1 MILKPRAGEH
11 GVVEFALFDL
21 QVVGVFGELVR
32 ELLDLELEAGVGGHA
47 VEASPQLLDADLALG
62 EFFVVLLQLLFH

>member
-1 MILKPRAGEH
+1 M
-11 GVVEFALFDL
+11 
-21 QVVGVFGELVR
+21 FGELVR